1 MYLQRS
7 LHPLASG
14 WGRYLFSRTLDPAGD
29 GREGERSQ
37 RDNGARPVHGLVLHS
52 LDALVE
58 QSDE

>member
-1 MYLQRS
+1 LN
-7 LHPLASG
+7 PLASG

-29 GREGERSQ
+29 GREGEQSQ
-37 RDNGARPVHGLVLHS
+37 RDNGDRPVQGLVLHS